1 MSSKSNLLTWS
12 STYYVGV
19 RFIDE
24 QHKFMIAMLN
34 DMYNHVGGD
43 EKTERDYFKSI
54 IDEAVDYVTAHFAAE
69 EKILFATKFPG
80 YLEHKQAHDSFIMT
94 VLENVRDFKAGKK
107 VNFFVFTHFLKDW
120 ILSHIAVMDKQYFSL
135 FRKFAAGKMKGK
147 LNVSQQDIAC

>member
-24 QHKFMIAMLN
+24 QHKFMLAMLN

-43 EKTERDYFKSI
+43 EKAERAYFMDI

-107 VNFFVFTHFLKDW
+107 VNFSIFTHFLKDW
-120 ILSHIAVMDKQYFSL
+120 ILSHIAVMDKEYFSL
-135 FRKFAAGKMKGK
+135 FRKFAAGKVNQK
-147 LNVSQQDIAC
+147 STAPHQEIAC